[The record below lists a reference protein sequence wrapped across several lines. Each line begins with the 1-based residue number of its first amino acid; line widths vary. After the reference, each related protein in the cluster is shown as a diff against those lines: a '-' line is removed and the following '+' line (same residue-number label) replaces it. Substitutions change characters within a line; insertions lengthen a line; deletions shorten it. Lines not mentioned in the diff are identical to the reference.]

1 MNPNRRIFMKR
12 AGLCG
17 LGAAFY
23 LNGCGGDSEKAA
35 EKAEQATA
43 ALEKADPCTDLS
55 DLTEAQV
62 QIRDTFGY
70 VDKSDDPDLICKN
83 CAYWTEPAAGG
94 FCGGC
99 TLMAGPIHPAG
110 TCDSYEDA

>member
-43 ALEKADPCTDLS
+43 ALEKADPCTDLT
-55 DLTEAQV
+55 DLSES
-62 QIRDTFGY
+62 QIQLRDTYGY
-70 VDKSDDPDLICKN
+70 VDKSDDPDMICKV
-83 CAYWTEPAAGG
+83 CEFWTEPAAGG